1 MEVSNPKIII
11 WCGDAPNQKA
21 LANKIADRF
30 GLAGIVIDQH
40 KAIKTKKRSSNLFAL
55 ILDRLRFKKI
65 YDAWKNLMKGYNE
78 KYPAWPDAVPLLR
91 VPSVNDKQT
100 ANFTNDIQPDLVIV
114 SGTGLVKEPLV
125 SLPLRIG
132 IINLHT
138 GLSPFVKGGPNCT
151 NWCIA
156 NNEWHMVGNT
166 IMWLNAGIDSG
177 NIITTETVDIRN
189 AADLTAAHQAVM
201 EHAHDLY
208 CRSIQ
213 YLLNSTGPYNSVA
226 QQSIDQG
233 TLYLTK
239 MWTTAKRKALLR
251 NWKKRAVVTNMP
263 IVKTVSLQA

>member
-1 MEVSNPKIII
+1 MEMNKPKIVV

-21 LANKIADRF
+21 LANKIAGKF
-30 GLAGIVIDQH
+30 GLAGIVIDEH
-40 KAIKTKKRSSNLFAL
+40 KATKTRKRSRNLLAV

-65 YDAWKNLMKGYNE
+65 YDAWKKLMKGYAG
-78 KYPAWPDAVPLLR
+78 KYPAWPSDVPLLR
-91 VPSVNDKQT
+91 VPSINDKQT

-156 NNEWHMVGNT
+156 NNEWHLVGNT
-166 IMWLNAGIDSG
+166 IMWLSAGIDSG
-177 NIITTETVDIRN
+177 NIITTEAVDIRKE
-189 AADLTAAHQAVM
+189 ADLTAAHQSVM

-208 CRSIQ
+208 CRAIQ
-213 YLLNSTGPYNSVA
+213 YLLYNTEPFNSVS
-226 QQSIDQG
+226 QQSIDKG
-233 TLYLTK
+233 TLYLTR
-239 MWTTAKRKALLR
+239 MWTATKCQALLR
-251 NWKKRAVVTNMP
+251 NWKNRASVTDMP
-263 IVKTVSLQA
+263 TVKTISLPE